1 MYKYIIILLA
11 LINASCAKQSAPVHT
26 DTFYQGTKQISL
38 LDNKGNRLSIGSISF
53 SSKTE
58 TIDYQIHLKHK
69 LFKDYFLSMKEMKCL
84 EGPELWCHLA
94 YPYDNPRNITK
105 IDLTWLS
112 HDLLF
117 MYKKHTE
124 FGANFY
130 NGIYYDFKLESGRLI
145 GTAMGLDL
153 NLIAAPPEN
162 EAQPPISIHDI
173 DEIELSN
180 RWLPIIEIK

>member
-1 MYKYIIILLA
+1 MYKYIIMLLA
-11 LINASCAKQSAPVHT
+11 LINISCAEQSTLVHA
-26 DTFYQGTKQISL
+26 DSFYQGTKQISL
-38 LDNKGNRLSIGSISF
+38 LDNKGQRLLIGSINF
-53 SSKTE
+53 SAQEKT
-58 TIDYQIHLKHK
+58 IHYKIHLNHK

-94 YPYDNPRNITK
+94 YPYDNPRDITQT
-105 IDLTWLS
+105 DLTWLS
-112 HDLLF
+112 HDFLF
-117 MYKKHTE
+117 MYKKNSE

-153 NLIAAPPEN
+153 NLLASPPEDKT
-162 EAQPPISIHDI
+162 QPPITVHDI

-180 RWLPIIEIK
+180 RWLPKIEIR

>member
-1 MYKYIIILLA
+1 MYKHIIMLLA
-11 LINASCAKQSAPVHT
+11 LINISCVEQRTLVHA

-38 LDNKGNRLSIGSISF
+38 LDNKGKKLSIGSIYF
-53 SSKTE
+53 TTQAE
-58 TIDYQIHLKHK
+58 TIHYKINLTHK

-105 IDLTWLS
+105 TDLTWLS

-130 NGIYYDFKLESGRLI
+130 NGIYYDFKLESGKLI
-145 GTAMGLDL
+145 GTAMALDL
-153 NLIAAPPEN
+153 NLLAAPPEDKI
-162 EAQPPISIHDI
+162 QPPITVHDI
-173 DEIELSN
+173 DEIELTN
-180 RWLPIIEIK
+180 RWLPIIEIM